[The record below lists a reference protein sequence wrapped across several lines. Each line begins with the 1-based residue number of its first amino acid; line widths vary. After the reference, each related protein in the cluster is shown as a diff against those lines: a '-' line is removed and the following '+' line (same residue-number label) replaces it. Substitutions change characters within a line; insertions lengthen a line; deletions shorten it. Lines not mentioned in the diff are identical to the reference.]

1 MKTPRT
7 KKPRRGTILVEAAL
21 IFLILFYLTF
31 GMIEY
36 GWMILKQQQ
45 ITNTARAAARIA
57 VRADSVNGDVTSKIT
72 NMMTSYQMNGS
83 GYSTTMPANVAT
95 VVKGAQ
101 LSVTI
106 QVPYNNIKL
115 GMLTLIPTPTNLTS
129 TVSMEKEG
137 P

>member
-115 GMLTLIPTPTNLTS
+115 GMLTLLPTPTNLTS